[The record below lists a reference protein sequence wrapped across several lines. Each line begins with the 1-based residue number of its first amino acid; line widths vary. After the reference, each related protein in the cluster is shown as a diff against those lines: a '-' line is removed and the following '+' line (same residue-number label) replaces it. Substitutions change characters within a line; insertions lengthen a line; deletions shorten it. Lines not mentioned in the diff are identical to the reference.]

1 MNSDT
6 NPSLEVEP
14 VLHDEEPAQTT
25 YEDSLEGLLQF
36 HADRS
41 LWFKEQS
48 RNAKTNVKR
57 DYYQK
62 KLVKNNKNLWKL
74 LVRTPNAYNPLMDI
88 LKGSEDRVEAAAADD
103 GVILQPFCQVVDE
116 VIESDCT
123 ITTSCGGT
131 TTAPDYFLDFLPATA
146 SGFLTPE
153 QEERLARQKAL
164 LDDAIID
171 PNIVAHSGG
180 KGG

>member
-14 VLHDEEPAQTT
+14 VLHTAEPVRTT

-48 RNAKTNVKR
+48 LTAKTSFKR
-57 DYYQK
+57 EFYQK

-74 LVRTPNAYNPLMDI
+74 LVRTPNAYNPLMKFI
-88 LKGSEDRVEAAAADD
+88 EAEPKGEDFVHTSGYSQVVGDEIEVEA
-103 GVILQPFCQVVDE
+103 VMTTNDE
-116 VIESDCT
+116 NGNIIT
-123 ITTSCGGT
+123 IPQT
-131 TTAPDYFLDFLPATA
+131 F
-146 SGFLTPE
+146 
-153 QEERLARQKAL
+153 
-164 LDDAIID
+164 
-171 PNIVAHSGG
+171 VAKSGG
-180 KGG
+180 GQV